1 MSGSQRADLW
11 RGRASPLSAMDL
23 PPILSDFAD
32 ELAGQGFVVT
42 DARYDAQA
50 YGNGLVEFAAGPGQH
65 LRFV

>member
-1 MSGSQRADLW
+1 
-11 RGRASPLSAMDL
+11 MDL

-32 ELAGQGFVVT
+32 ELGFVVT